1 MKVVVIL
8 SGGPDSATVAYRAK
22 SQGYD
27 VYAITFDYG
36 QIASKE
42 TSHAKIIA
50 KKLDVSHKI
59 VDLSS
64 LRDVFGEAT
73 ALMNETIPMPSEF
86 KPVII
91 VPFRNAIFL
100 SVAVAYAASI
110 GAIKVLYGAH
120 GSDAP
125 HYPDCREEFY
135 RAFQT
140 AARLG
145 TETQIE
151 IDAPFHR
158 MKKSEILT
166 FGAKLG
172 VPYDFTWSCYLN
184 KDLHCGVCESCL
196 NRKKAFADAKLDDHT
211 PYEK

>member
-1 MKVVVIL
+1 MKVVIIL
-8 SGGPDSATVAYRAK
+8 SGGPDSATVAYSAK

-42 TSHAKIIA
+42 TSHAKMIA
-50 KKLDVSHKI
+50 KELGISHKI

-86 KPVII
+86 KPAII

-100 SVAVAYAASI
+100 SIAIAYATSIDAS
-110 GAIKVLYGAH
+110 KVLYGAH

-125 HYPDCREEFY
+125 YYPDCREEFY

-151 IDAPFHR
+151 IDAPFHK
-158 MKKSEILT
+158 MKKSEILAL
-166 FGAKLG
+166 GAKLG
-172 VPYDFTWSCYLN
+172 VPYEITWSCYLN
-184 KDLHCGVCESCL
+184 KDLHCGECESCL
-196 NRKKAFADAKLDDHT
+196 NRKKAFTNAKLND
-211 PYEK
+211 PISYEK